1 MTELTRDLLLHP
13 TRLRIVQALVGRRL
27 TTLELKAELSDI
39 AQATLYRQID
49 QLVNGGL
56 IEVVEERRVQG
67 GVERTYS
74 VVESAASIGADDLV
88 GATADDHLRYFVTFL
103 AALLNDYASYLEASD
118 LDLVA
123 DRVGYRQVPLW
134 LTDAEFDDMTAEMSK
149 SVRARTDNQ
158 PTPDRRRR
166 LITSIVMPV
175 DSPSKHDPG
184 RPDPPS

>member
-149 SVRARTDNQ
+149 SVHARTDNQ
-158 PTPDRRRR
+158 PNPDRRRR
-166 LITSIVMPV
+166 LVTSIVMPG
-175 DSPSKHDPG
+175 DSPSKHGPG
-184 RPDPPS
+184 RPDQPS